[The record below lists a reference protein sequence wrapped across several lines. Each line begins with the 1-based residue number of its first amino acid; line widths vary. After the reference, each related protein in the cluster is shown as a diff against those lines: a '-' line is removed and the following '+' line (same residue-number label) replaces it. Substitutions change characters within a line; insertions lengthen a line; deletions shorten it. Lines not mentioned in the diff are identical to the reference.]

1 MLEPRQPAALPA
13 WQRWVLYGTGLAVL
27 SSGLAWLLAHY
38 GLSGQSAFGA
48 DEHPMARWALA
59 AHGVAAY
66 ALLWAAGS
74 LMPLHIR
81 VAWRL
86 RRNRTSGAVM
96 GAMLTLLALTGLWLY
111 YGSLAGRDWV
121 SVGHWLLGLLAALT
135 VWLHR
140 WLGRRLRR

>member
-1 MLEPRQPAALPA
+1 
-13 WQRWVLYGTGLAVL
+13 
-27 SSGLAWLLAHY
+27 
-38 GLSGQSAFGA
+38 
-48 DEHPMARWALA
+48 MARWALA

-96 GAMLTLLALTGLWLY
+96 GALLTLLALTGLWLY

-121 SVGHWLLGLLAALT
+121 SVGHWLLGLMAALT